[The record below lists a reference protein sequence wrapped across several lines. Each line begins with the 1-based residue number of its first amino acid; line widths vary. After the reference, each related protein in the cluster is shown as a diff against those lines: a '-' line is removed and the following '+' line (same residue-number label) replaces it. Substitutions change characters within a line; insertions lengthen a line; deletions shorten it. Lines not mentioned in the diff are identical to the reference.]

1 MPVTEA
7 PDERDIIF
15 LPSGREANFKN
26 LHLDDFDSMDD
37 VDAIEAN
44 LTNRIIEIRAAI
56 AHFDSGSS
64 RQDESWR
71 IRAQTALSYAVA
83 YRHRCQ
89 MRRAKLK
96 AIEKEENIKRVKEM
110 QSKVIESAKLRA
122 KSRDDLLKQTR
133 DFQSEFVAAARN
145 FLPPDLYSTIR
156 DMANARL
163 SPHIN
168 RDTSKDEPQ
177 AQASLNDNQARL
189 GPVFDGP
196 GS

>member
-1 MPVTEA
+1 MPVTEV

-15 LPSGREANFKN
+15 LPSGREANFKD

-37 VDAIEAN
+37 VDAIETN

-56 AHFDSGSS
+56 AHFDSGRS

-71 IRAQTALSYAVA
+71 IRAQTALSYALA

-96 AIEKEENIKRVKEM
+96 AIAKEENIKRVKEM
-110 QSKVIESAKLRA
+110 QSKVIEAAKLRA

-133 DFQSEFVAAARN
+133 DFQSEFVAAARR
-145 FLPPDLYSTIR
+145 FLPPDLYSAIR
-156 DMANARL
+156 DMANAKL

-168 RDTSKDEPQ
+168 RDTSQDEPQ
-177 AQASLNDNQARL
+177 AQAPIHDNQTRL
-189 GPVFDGP
+189 GPVLDGP

>member
-1 MPVTEA
+1 MPVTEV

-37 VDAIEAN
+37 VDAIEVN

-71 IRAQTALSYAVA
+71 IRAQTALSYALA

-96 AIEKEENIKRVKEM
+96 AIAKKENIN
-110 QSKVIESAKLRA
+110 RA
-122 KSRDDLLKQTR
+122 KELKSRAELLKQTHN
-133 DFQSEFVAAARN
+133 FQSEFVAAARR
-145 FLPPDLYSTIR
+145 FLPPDLYSAIR
-156 DMANARL
+156 DMANAKL
-163 SPHIN
+163 SPHTN
-168 RDTSKDEPQ
+168 RETSKDEPQ
-177 AQASLNDNQARL
+177 AQAPIHDNQTRL
-189 GPVFDGP
+189 GPVLDGP